1 MGACNSNENNLVIN
15 EKEEREEML
24 QSVLK
29 EIKRLESLIENLNKR
44 DIKYKMSQLLFL
56 MDIIKEIQ
64 PVVKFIENN
73 INYKFSSI
81 KIIFIELLNAV
92 ESLNQQESYKLIKD
106 LHKSLNIENNDMKKG
121 IGRLSVNSSNL

>member
-121 IGRLSVNSSNL
+121 IGRLSVNSNNL